1 MVGIHNNG
9 FYPVRVL
16 LEIRSEIRLSAVEGF
31 VCSIQA
37 VHGDYMSRL

>member
-16 LEIRSEIRLSAVEGF
+16 LEIRSEIRLSAVGGF
-31 VCSIQA
+31 CLLDSI
-37 VHGDYMSRL
+37 RLFTVTT